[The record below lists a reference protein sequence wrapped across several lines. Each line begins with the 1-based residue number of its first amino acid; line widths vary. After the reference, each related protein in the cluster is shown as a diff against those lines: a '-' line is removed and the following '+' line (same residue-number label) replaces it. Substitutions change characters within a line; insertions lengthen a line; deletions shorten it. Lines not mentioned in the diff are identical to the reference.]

1 MSRNLPYFILFIIV
15 CYQGGTNPDYVV
27 TADDVDK
34 LISVECVPMDE
45 NGHQVFCF
53 LFYFFFCAFYLYLW
67 MAKFE
72 SFYVLVC
79 NLLKHN
85 LA

>member
-53 LFYFFFCAFYLYLW
+53 LF
-67 MAKFE
+67 
-72 SFYVLVC
+72 
-79 NLLKHN
+79 
-85 LA
+85 